1 MMIITLISFF
11 SILLSWLSMKLSLP
25 ILKRKII
32 DKPNYRSSH
41 LLPTPSGGGISFVL
55 VGTTL
60 SLVFGN
66 YIPLVSIPLAIVGF
80 IDDYSIIKKRFRY
93 ITQLFTVIALIK
105 ISPQVSNL
113 LSSST
118 KFNGILI
125 LLFLILLGTSIIN
138 FFNFMDGMD
147 GLLAGNMIIIFS
159 MGGFIISGSYFVI
172 VGALIGFLIFN
183 WSPAKVFMGDV
194 GSTFLG
200 AVFFGLLLSTSN
212 LGMFIKL
219 ILLTSPVLGDA
230 FICII
235 RRFVKKQNI
244 FEPHKLHLYQR
255 LNQKGWSHSS
265 VSLLYIL
272 STLLIS
278 ITIFI
283 GNMQLMISS
292 LFFVFIFGFW
302 LDRTKAVPFV

>member
-11 SILLSWLSMKLSLP
+11 SILLSWFSMKLSLP

-200 AVFFGLLLSTSN
+200 AVFFWITS
-212 LGMFIKL
+212 IH
-219 ILLTSPVLGDA
+219 
-230 FICII
+230 
-235 RRFVKKQNI
+235 Q
-244 FEPHKLHLYQR
+244 
-255 LNQKGWSHSS
+255 
-265 VSLLYIL
+265 
-272 STLLIS
+272 
-278 ITIFI
+278 
-283 GNMQLMISS
+283 
-292 LFFVFIFGFW
+292 
-302 LDRTKAVPFV
+302 

>member
-1 MMIITLISFF
+1 
-11 SILLSWLSMKLSLP
+11 
-25 ILKRKII
+25 
-32 DKPNYRSSH
+32 
-41 LLPTPSGGGISFVL
+41 
-55 VGTTL
+55 
-60 SLVFGN
+60 
-66 YIPLVSIPLAIVGF
+66 
-80 IDDYSIIKKRFRY
+80 
-93 ITQLFTVIALIK
+93 
-105 ISPQVSNL
+105 
-113 LSSST
+113 
-118 KFNGILI
+118 
-125 LLFLILLGTSIIN
+125 
-138 FFNFMDGMD
+138 
-147 GLLAGNMIIIFS
+147 
-159 MGGFIISGSYFVI
+159 
-172 VGALIGFLIFN
+172 
-183 WSPAKVFMGDV
+183 
-194 GSTFLG
+194 
-200 AVFFGLLLSTSN
+200 
-212 LGMFIKL
+212 MFIKL